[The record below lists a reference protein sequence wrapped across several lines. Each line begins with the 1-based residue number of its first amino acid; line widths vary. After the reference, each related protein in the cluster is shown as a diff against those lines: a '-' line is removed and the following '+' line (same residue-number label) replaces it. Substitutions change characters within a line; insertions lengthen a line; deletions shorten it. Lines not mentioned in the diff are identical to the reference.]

1 MLHGDLATNE
11 PFYMNKNTLFISLL
25 HVGFGFRGFNDYHA
39 FCSGKARHATM
50 PDLTSEFRVIVSSK
64 EPRHTEKPRRK
75 RKTFKDDAS
84 GQDDSMASYDLFTKE
99 AYRILQHIT
108 SLKQFLI
115 SIRRAYLDD
124 YVNPRSTRPAATSL
138 KLEGSSSLFS
148 MFPNNVS
155 SLTDQERDEIDFQAK
170 ILIRRCM
177 DRIKELEEAE
187 KLRQRQEQERQG
199 AILSRLFF
207 LNNATTVAQDTL
219 TLHRSSI
226 TWFLNKRLTEVS
238 ELQKSQQEIR
248 LNRALEKT
256 DNQLFRQTTV
266 KQPMTYTEDEEEEEK
281 EQTFDTMDQELPQ
294 ELIQVLEK
302 ENSAMLEEFNHTLD
316 QVRNAEKALLE
327 ISTLQN
333 QLTEHLAA
341 QTAQTDRL
349 YADSIASTER
359 IEQGNLQLIG
369 TREHNRGTRK
379 FVLFLLI
386 MASLVLLF
394 LDWYS

>member
-1 MLHGDLATNE
+1 
-11 PFYMNKNTLFISLL
+11 
-25 HVGFGFRGFNDYHA
+25 
-39 FCSGKARHATM
+39 M